1 MNSPALIPGEFNG
14 CGGFGIR
21 TKRRVADLP
30 SNEERVLAAAIYLIT
45 FFTVFIGPLIIWL
58 LKKDESSFIDF
69 HGREYFNFLISTVV
83 YGIIAFML
91 TFVGIG
97 FILLPLVSLYFLVFV
112 IVGAVKAY
120 SGEYYRIPF
129 IFRLFL

>member
-1 MNSPALIPGEFNG
+1 M
-14 CGGFGIR
+14 
-21 TKRRVADLP
+21 P